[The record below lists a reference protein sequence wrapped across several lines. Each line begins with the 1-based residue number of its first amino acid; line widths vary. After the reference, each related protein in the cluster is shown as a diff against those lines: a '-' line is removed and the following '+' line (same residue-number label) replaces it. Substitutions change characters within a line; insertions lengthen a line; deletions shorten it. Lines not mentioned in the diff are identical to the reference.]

1 MSERSNRTKGKA
13 LTPEEQAKLDEAR
26 RIWRSPEYQAK
37 LSQDIEDIKEEFPP
51 KEAPLVVVEFLAKIR
66 RERERQGLSLSDLE
80 RRTGIKG
87 ANLSKLETGK
97 HFNPTIATMETLASA
112 LGMRVVLDL
121 EPA

>member
-1 MSERSNRTKGKA
+1 M
-13 LTPEEQAKLDEAR
+13 
-26 RIWRSPEYQAK
+26 
-37 LSQDIEDIKEEFPP
+37 
-51 KEAPLVVVEFLAKIR
+51 EFLAKIR

-121 EPA
+121 EPV

>member
-1 MSERSNRTKGKA
+1 MSELPNRTKDKP
-13 LTPEEQAKLDEAR
+13 LTPEEQRKLDEAR
-26 RIWRSPEYQAK
+26 RVWRSPEYQAK
-37 LSQDIEDIKEEFPP
+37 LGQDIEMIREEFPP
-51 KEAPLVVVEFLAKIR
+51 KEAPPVVVEFLAKIR

-80 RRTGIKG
+80 RRTGIKS

>member
-1 MSERSNRTKGKA
+1 MSERSNRTKGKP

-37 LSQDIEDIKEEFPP
+37 LGQDIEKIKEEFPP
-51 KEAPLVVVEFLAKIR
+51 KEAPPVVVEFLAKIR

-121 EPA
+121 EPV

>member
-1 MSERSNRTKGKA
+1 MSERSNRTKGKPLA
-13 LTPEEQAKLDEAR
+13 PEEQAKLDEAR

-37 LSQDIEDIKEEFPP
+37 LGQDIEAIKKEFPP
-51 KEAPLVVVEFLAKIR
+51 KEAPPVVVEFLAKIR

>member
-1 MSERSNRTKGKA
+1 MSERSNRTKGKP

-37 LSQDIEDIKEEFPP
+37 LGQEIEEIKEEFPP
-51 KEAPLVVVEFLAKIR
+51 KEAPPVVVEFLAKIR

-97 HFNPTIATMETLASA
+97 QFNPTIATMETLASA

-121 EPA
+121 EPV